1 MKYVLV
7 TIYLGF
13 RTVGMTSAEFNSAGA
28 CENARNR
35 LDVGTLSRTQSFCI
49 KKGLNVDRL
58 PVLASNGQ

>member
-28 CENARNR
+28 CENAKQR

-49 KKGLNVDRL
+49 RKGLNVSRS
-58 PVLASNGQ
+58 PAP

>member
-28 CENARNR
+28 CENAKQR

-49 KKGLNVDRL
+49 RKGLNVSSS
-58 PVLASNGQ
+58 PAP